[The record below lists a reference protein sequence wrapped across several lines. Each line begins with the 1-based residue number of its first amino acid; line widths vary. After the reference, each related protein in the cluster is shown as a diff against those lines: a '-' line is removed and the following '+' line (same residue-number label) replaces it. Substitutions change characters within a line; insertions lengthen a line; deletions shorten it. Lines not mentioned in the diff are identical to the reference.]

1 MTKTPHE
8 NICSNVSE
16 HKSINI
22 MWHCVKK
29 KRGVVSQ
36 EASHTSPV
44 KAVASKFAFGALAD
58 SYYECPACASCLT
71 CPKFSLHLCPGLF
84 NKDLYKLQITL
95 AFLIGI
101 FWSSGFNIPPKRSSR
116 SKSLVP
122 ACGRNSSKQWHVW
135 CIYSPTYLIDQK
147 LSVTGGSR
155 SQKKLKWWSR
165 CVEGCLEADFFFLI
179 S

>member
-1 MTKTPHE
+1 
-8 NICSNVSE
+8 
-16 HKSINI
+16 
-22 MWHCVKK
+22 MWHCVIKNRVVLYHKK
-29 KRGVVSQ
+29 HPTLHLWRQLHQSLPSG
-36 EASHTSPV
+36 HLPIPTTSAQLV
-44 KAVASKFAFGALAD
+44 KI
-58 SYYECPACASCLT
+58 CLT

-122 ACGRNSSKQWHVW
+122 ACGRNSGKQWHVW
-135 CIYSPTYLIDQK
+135 CIYIPRPIWLTKK

-155 SQKKLKWWSR
+155 SQKKIEVMK
-165 CVEGCLEADFFFLI
+165 
-179 S
+179 